1 MLMLGSDMLYAPG
14 NLTRY
19 EPEGVAEPEPCWQE
33 REALTTIGGGEGYLR

>member
-19 EPEGVAEPEPCWQE
+19 EPEGVAEPEPYGRNVRC
-33 REALTTIGGGEGYLR
+33 